1 MKKKIKDLT
10 FEELRKICKTHPD
23 GCKDCP
29 LITCTYGCMVNIES
43 CCYEP
48 YWEQE
53 IEVDLDE
60 EKN

>member
-10 FEELRKICKTHPD
+10 LKELRGICKTHLVS
-23 GCKDCP
+23 CKGCP
-29 LITCTYGCMVNIES
+29 LFTGEYGCMVNIES

-53 IEVDLDE
+53 IEVE
-60 EKN
+60 EYD

>member
-1 MKKKIKDLT
+1 MKKRIKDLT
-10 FEELRKICKTHPD
+10 LKELRKICKVHPD

-29 LITCTYGCMVNIES
+29 LNTGEYGCMVNIES

-53 IEVDLDE
+53 IEVNLDE
-60 EKN
+60 EK

>member
-10 FEELRKICKTHPD
+10 LKELRKICEAYPD

-29 LITCTYGCMVNIES
+29 LFTGKYGCMVNIES
-43 CCYEP
+43 CCYES

-60 EKN
+60 